1 MSERIQIHTSTTV
14 AFGLLKRADMT
25 NVEQS
30 LSGDMSE
37 ARLWSGVSLAAFFSV
52 MSYIICPPISPLG
65 CADLIS
71 VLSKQ
76 MSHIIISTKL
86 RSIFLPCIA
95 SKSRPLL

>member
-52 MSYIICPPISPLG
+52 MSYII
-65 CADLIS
+65 
-71 VLSKQ
+71 
-76 MSHIIISTKL
+76 
-86 RSIFLPCIA
+86 
-95 SKSRPLL
+95 